1 MFEISESQYL
11 ELTKCSQCL
20 TNNND
25 SKALFLSV
33 CSATLCQKCLANSPD
48 TIKCKHCNKEH
59 EKRAYIE
66 NKSLSNLIQIHN
78 NNNNEKKEKII
89 YDNFEIK
96 DQQAVARMNSLNQ
109 DNKLI
114 KLIENKIQKDYD
126 QVAEQIEIRVG
137 DLIQEIQNLKEKLL
151 DEIKQS
157 KNECIAFLDSKQY
170 DQMEQL
176 E

>member
-1 MFEISESQYL
+1 
-11 ELTKCSQCL
+11 
-20 TNNND
+20 
-25 SKALFLSV
+25 
-33 CSATLCQKCLANSPD
+33 
-48 TIKCKHCNKEH
+48 
-59 EKRAYIE
+59 
-66 NKSLSNLIQIHN
+66 
-78 NNNNEKKEKII
+78 
-89 YDNFEIK
+89 
-96 DQQAVARMNSLNQ
+96 MNSLNQ

>member
-20 TNNND
+20 TNNDN
-25 SKALFLSV
+25 KALFLSV
-33 CSATLCQKCLANSPD
+33 CSATLCQKCLTISPD

-78 NNNNEKKEKII
+78 NINKNEIKENII
-89 YDNFEIK
+89 YDNFEEK

-109 DNKLI
+109 DNKI
-114 KLIENKIQKDYD
+114 KFIENKIQKDFD

-170 DQMEQL
+170 DKLEQL